1 MGREGTAPFW
11 KPLHGVIYTKKYDVA
26 KWLYKNGAKNEMF
39 DKAVGRTGTDI
50 TPFQVPFGQAADEYG
65 KEGEAVEFFQWLITC
80 MQGVL
85 DHRSNVT
92 FRDILGKLFLND
104 RHCLGQDPETWE
116 IQTVHWS
123 KIKQYYASW
132 AKELIIS
139 NKAFQTFLLGTW
151 RATDYSVVELKKL
164 VVQKTGNVPASSM
177 LMDSAVSVGNA
188 KAIWDSFMAE
198 SRMPARNQC
207 LGPFPGVLERI
218 AEFVDVIKSKKELRN
233 VEHFRRTKDYEDS
246 R

>member
-1 MGREGTAPFW
+1 M
-11 KPLHGVIYTKKYDVA
+11 
-26 KWLYKNGAKNEMF
+26 
-39 DKAVGRTGTDI
+39 
-50 TPFQVPFGQAADEYG
+50 
-65 KEGEAVEFFQWLITC
+65 
-80 MQGVL
+80 
-85 DHRSNVT
+85 
-92 FRDILGKLFLND
+92 ND

-123 KIKQYYASW
+123 KIEQYYVSW

-246 R
+246 RKSVPEIGKLSKRR